1 LKSDGDDVPVA
12 AGMKVQLG
20 FGCCTAVTLIAAT
33 VFLGCS
39 SDDCADRGPAAIQ
52 RAIPHLSPDV
62 VSNLVGEASVCIADA
77 LAQPIVQPFVMP
89 TTDKAPVAYGLR
101 VEPASDFSFGM
112 GSSVM
117 VRTRGTSAPYMA
129 VRLPVHMGA
138 GLCLW
143 EVYVCVK
150 PGGGFAQDN
159 ASWVATEGGTNAA
172 PVVTLGDEVRV
183 YAQLRNP

>member
-1 LKSDGDDVPVA
+1 MALFIAVA
-12 AGMKVQLG
+12 
-20 FGCCTAVTLIAAT
+20 
-33 VFLGCS
+33 FLGCAR
-39 SDDCADRGPAAIQ
+39 DECADRGAAAIQ
-52 RAIPHLSPDV
+52 KAVPHLGPDV

-77 LAQPIVQPFVMP
+77 LAQPVVEPFYMP

-112 GSSVM
+112 GATVT

-129 VRLPVHMGA
+129 VRIPVHMGA

-150 PGGGFAQDN
+150 PGGGFEKDN
-159 ASWVATEGGTNAA
+159 PSWAALEGGTNAA
-172 PVVTLGDEVRV
+172 PVVALGDEVRI
-183 YAQLRNP
+183 YAQQRSTQ